1 MFHILSTVAFILNV
15 FLFSRQA
22 TATGFA
28 LDTKKK
34 KWKTGKGRGE
44 TGEGRRET
52 GDGKGERGEGGQE
65 AISGRVGTGCRVQCF
80 TCSDDP
86 WIAQIFYLIRTLG
99 IDSTKSIPCLGIDSR
114 EGGGRTRERSRF
126 QL

>member
-44 TGEGRRET
+44 TGEGRRERGDGRGET
-52 GDGKGERGEGGQE
+52 GDGRRERGEGRRG
-65 AISGRVGTGCRVQCF
+65 AGS
-80 TCSDDP
+80 
-86 WIAQIFYLIRTLG
+86 YLWSCWHGLQ
-99 IDSTKSIPCLGIDSR
+99 SPVLYM
-114 EGGGRTRERSRF
+114 
-126 QL
+126 